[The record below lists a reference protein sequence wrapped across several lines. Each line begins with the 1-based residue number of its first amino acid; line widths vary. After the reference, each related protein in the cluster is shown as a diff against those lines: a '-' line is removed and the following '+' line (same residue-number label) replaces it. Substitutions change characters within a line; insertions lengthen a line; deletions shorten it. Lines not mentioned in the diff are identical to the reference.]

1 MDLSWKDKMGNSE
14 NVKKNSLIIDLGN
27 DFFLRVFLF
36 VYGTKRQETKAKIKH
51 MELYWTKKQRKQS
64 TKWNIYYTVWE
75 TVCKPSIW

>member
-1 MDLSWKDKMGNSE
+1 MGNSE

-51 MELYWTKKQRKQS
+51 MELY
-64 TKWNIYYTVWE
+64 
-75 TVCKPSIW
+75 